1 MTAETAQR
9 WGSALDAV
17 VVYAQGALCRRLAR
31 GSVPPDGRVRVTG
44 LPRSLDPG
52 SLRAR
57 VTGAR
62 AARVVEARVEVEA
75 EPLGDAGSDTL
86 RREVERLRDEW
97 AAAQGRRDRQR
108 GLVEEVGAL
117 RPVPP
122 ARRREDPHRRTP
134 VDAWLG
140 LAEFV
145 DERLTGLH
153 ARLVELEKALE
164 RAEHAFLLASDRLD
178 RASTDA
184 PPAQVR
190 TTVSAVLTFDVRVGP
205 TADAEAETQAEDG
218 RRGGGRGGGGGRVHG
233 AGRRVGAGLPA
244 QPAARATAAAAWCC
258 GPPSPSAPA
267 RTGPACASRLA
278 TADLRRRTDLP
289 RLRSMRIGR
298 RQPSPA
304 PSGWREPPT
313 GLADLFAGYDGAG
326 ARTDGTGA
334 HAPGSVTVGGG
345 FPVAAG
351 PPTGYGAPPSVPLPG
366 SAYPEAFTGGSA
378 DLSAPPRSRPGPGG
392 ARQRMGGMA
401 PAAPAA
407 MASAPSG
414 RAAGPP
420 PPAPAAP
427 GSAAPKRAAP
437 PAAGPPQP
445 SGAELDYPALVLSG
459 PDEQGGR
466 RGRLFPDAPY
476 DPVAAEY
483 RRRAEAVAALPL
495 PGHAVPPRVSAGS
508 FDHRFDAVA
517 RADIPSDGA
526 WHTVTVGEIPVALR
540 TEYLCVP
547 SVEQTVYGDAG
558 ALPLHRPG
566 AAGRPGGGRR
576 RRRLPADRRPA
587 HARPGRCVPGGARPG
602 RGHPGHPSH
611 HDARVDLGAAQLHH
625 GARSP
630 RPRGAGQPPCRTGH
644 RGGPRTGPR
653 HLRRGRAHRG
663 TGRLVGA
670 PRRRRRPS
678 TTPPAPASGG
688 WTCPPAAPP
697 PSTAATR
704 SASRPPRPWP
714 AATAGA
720 DTAHVHGTGAD
731 PSPRHRRHLS
741 GGPRP
746 RRTQP
751 PSSPWRRGSSGCA
764 WARSARW
771 PSTARC
777 TPN

>member
-31 GSVPPDGRVRVTG
+31 ASVPPDGRVRVTG

-57 VTGAR
+57 VTGPR

-75 EPLGDAGSDTL
+75 EPLDDAGSNAL
-86 RREVERLRDEW
+86 RREVERLREEW
-97 AAAQGRRDRQR
+97 TAAQGRRDRQL
-108 GLVEEVGAL
+108 GLIEEVGAL

-145 DERLTGLH
+145 DERLTRLH
-153 ARLVELEKALE
+153 ARLVELEEALE

-178 RASTDA
+178 RGSTDA

-190 TTVSAVLTFDVRVGP
+190 TTVSAVLTFDVSSGP
-205 TADAEAETQAEDG
+205 TTAAEAETGTGTEAEAG
-218 RRGGGRGGGGGRVHG
+218 AEVEVEVEYTVPGAVWAPAYRLSRRPGDGGGRLVLRASV
-233 AGRRVGAGLPA
+233 A
-244 QPAARATAAAAWCC
+244 Q
-258 GPPSPSAPA
+258 
-267 RTGPACASRLA
+267 RTGEDWTGVRIALA

-313 GLADLFAGYDGAG
+313 GLADLFAGYDGADT
-326 ARTDGTGA
+326 RTDPA
-334 HAPGSVTVGGG
+334 RAAAPGGSMAVGQGR
-345 FPVAAG
+345 PVAAG
-351 PPTGYGAPPSVPLPG
+351 APTGYGAPPSVPLPG
-366 SAYPEAFTGGSA
+366 SAYPEAFGGGSA
-378 DLSAPPRSRPGPGG
+378 DLAAPPRSRPGPGG
-392 ARQRMGGMA
+392 GARERTGGMP

-414 RAAGPP
+414 RAAAPP

-427 GSAAPKRAAP
+427 GSAAPKRAA

-459 PDEQGGR
+459 PDDQGAR
-466 RGRLFPDAPY
+466 RGRLFPDAPH
-476 DPVAAEY
+476 DLVAAEY
-483 RRRAEAVAALPL
+483 RRRAEAVTALPL

-526 WHTVTVGEIPVALR
+526 WHTVTVGEIPVGLR

-547 SVEQTVYGDAG
+547 SVEQTVYGTLVLSHSTDQALLAG
-558 ALPLHRPG
+558 PVEVVVGDEFLLTAALPTLAPGGVCRVGLGPAEGIRVTRRTTVHESTSGLRNSTTVLDHRVHVELANRLAGPVTVEVRERVPVTSDSDVRIEERADWSVPRDDADAEHHAPG
-566 AAGRPGGGRR
+566 AR
-576 RRRLPADRRPA
+576 
-587 HARPGRCVPGGARPG
+587 VW
-602 RGHPGHPSH
+602 
-611 HDARVDLGAAQLHH
+611 RVDLPAGGVTALDGGYEIRIPSAKALA
-625 GARSP
+625 GGNRRS
-630 RPRGAGQPPCRTGH
+630 
-644 RGGPRTGPR
+644 
-653 HLRRGRAHRG
+653 
-663 TGRLVGA
+663 
-670 PRRRRRPS
+670 
-678 TTPPAPASGG
+678 
-688 WTCPPAAPP
+688 
-697 PSTAATR
+697 
-704 SASRPPRPWP
+704 
-714 AATAGA
+714 
-720 DTAHVHGTGAD
+720 
-731 PSPRHRRHLS
+731 
-741 GGPRP
+741 
-746 RRTQP
+746 
-751 PSSPWRRGSSGCA
+751 
-764 WARSARW
+764 
-771 PSTARC
+771 
-777 TPN
+777 